1 MVRGR
6 PGAAGHRGTEP
17 QEPLPELME
26 LVEKANADDRAVRI
40 DVRTLDQALVTV
52 PAGTVT
58 TWDAASCARAR
69 ARTC

>member
-1 MVRGR
+1 MY
-6 PGAAGHRGTEP
+6 GTDH

-26 LVEKANADDRAVRI
+26 LVEKANADDAAVRI

-52 PAGTVT
+52 RGTVT
-58 TWDAASCARAR
+58 TWASCARAR